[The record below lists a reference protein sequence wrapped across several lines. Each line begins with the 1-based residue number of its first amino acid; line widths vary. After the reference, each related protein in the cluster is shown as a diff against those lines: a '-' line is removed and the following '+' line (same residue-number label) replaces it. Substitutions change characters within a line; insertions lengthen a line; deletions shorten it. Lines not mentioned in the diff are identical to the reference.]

1 MEKTKSIEFK
11 LKYQIDKLLK
21 MASSFNSQELNPLSF
36 KANADAFE
44 KTDEEVFL
52 EFWKKIFI

>member
-21 MASSFNSQELNPLSF
+21 MATSFNSQELNPLSF
-36 KANADAFE
+36 KANTDAFE
-44 KTDEEVFL
+44 KTDEEVFYGL
-52 EFWKKIFI
+52 DKKS